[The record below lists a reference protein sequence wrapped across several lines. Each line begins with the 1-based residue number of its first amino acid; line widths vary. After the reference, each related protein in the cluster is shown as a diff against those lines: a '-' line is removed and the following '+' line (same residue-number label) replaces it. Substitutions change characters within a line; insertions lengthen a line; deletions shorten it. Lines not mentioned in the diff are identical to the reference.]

1 MKNPPSAYIQ
11 KLKSYLDTG
20 GVSRKVRAPSHPTG
34 PPLSLGARPGA
45 NGSPCPPVQATS
57 AGVDAGAPGAGDFL
71 KDQLHRVRR
80 VSRGSLVS
88 SGHCWGRDSCAGGF
102 WLWGCQ
108 RGVEAGGGGWWPH
121 PWDGFDGRVEGPG
134 RQPAVPWLLQD
145 LNPCSGSRAWGLC
158 PLGVRTWGL
167 RGTQLPRRG
176 STTQRCRVPS
186 VSPPYWGPLG
196 WRGRW
201 GGRGGFV
208 EPTNPCAPQL
218 GPGVSQRGEQGAG
231 RAAGVPRLRPVLRR
245 VRPRCRWHPGCPFSP
260 DTPPWLSGRWA
271 GISLPLSS
279 EGLGELG
286 DPELQSS
293 VSGGNQCPIC
303 PQPWGPQRSPRV
315 CWHRG
320 CCLLTSPCPHTAHQ
334 VRHGE
339 H

>member
-1 MKNPPSAYIQ
+1 M
-11 KLKSYLDTG
+11 
-20 GVSRKVRAPSHPTG
+20 
-34 PPLSLGARPGA
+34 SLGARPGA

-134 RQPAVPWLLQD
+134 RQPAVPWVLQD